1 MLSAVL
7 ALSLLLAPAA
17 TTGVSEQTAR
27 RQALEHHKSGSALM
41 RAEKYEQA
49 AEEFKA
55 AIALDPFMVMAH
67 YNLGQSYMAL
77 KRYVDA
83 VTAYRGA
90 EDAVGRLSTLSDK
103 ARDEMD
109 RQNRDEVN
117 ELKNS
122 LQQLRSGQIKNA
134 SVEAMVPRIEERIR
148 VLEDMRMNGREV
160 MRVPAEIHLGLGSA
174 YFRQGKLDEA
184 EQAYL
189 QAVRTDTR
197 LGAAHN
203 NLAVIYMLTGRLAE
217 SRRAVAAAEKAGFA
231 VHPRFKADL
240 AARESTATK

>member
-7 ALSLLLAPAA
+7 ALSSSLLAGADVA
-17 TTGVSEQTAR
+17 GDLAR
-27 RQALEHHKSGSALM
+27 RQAVEHHKSGSALM

-49 AEEFKA
+49 AEEFKTA
-55 AIALDPFMVMAH
+55 VTLDPFLVMAH

-83 VTAYRGA
+83 ATAYKGA

-103 ARDEMD
+103 AREDLD

-117 ELKNS
+117 ELKSS

-134 SVEAMVPRIEERIR
+134 SVEAMIPRIEERIR
-148 VLEDMRMNGREV
+148 VLEDMRASGREV

-174 YFRQGKLDEA
+174 YFRQNKLAEA

-189 QAVRTDTR
+189 QAVRTDGR

-203 NLAVIYMLTGRLAE
+203 NLAVIYMLTGRLPE
-217 SRRAVAAAEKAGFA
+217 SRKAVTAAEKAGFA
-231 VHPRFKADL
+231 VNPRFKADL
-240 AARESTATK
+240 AARESASPK